1 MYIYLP
7 HFKNLTRGL
16 IHPFSKRISCEM
28 YDKQSLPIIE
38 SFSLQELYFT
48 IAIYSHFSFIVLL
61 RLWILHDFFIKT
73 TKFYEWRV
81 KKLIENWIGHQHMV
95 KYFRSSKEFRFYNQ
109 INSAPEA
116 GHCANSAHSAE
127 KGRLCSF
134 SLSWSQQ
141 EFELLGIYCI

>member
-1 MYIYLP
+1 MYHFTKLYTYICLLTYKSSSIY
-7 HFKNLTRGL
+7 
-16 IHPFSKRISCEM
+16 
-28 YDKQSLPIIE
+28 YKQSLPIIE

-61 RLWILHDFFIKT
+61 RLWFLHDFLIKT

-95 KYFRSSKEFRFYNQ
+95 KYFRSSKEFWFYKR

-141 EFELLGIYCI
+141 GFELLGIYCI